1 MDELTRKAE
10 ELGRLLASH
19 PRFAALMA
27 ARDAVRANETSR
39 QLMTDYETHV
49 QRIEDL
55 TLANKPIEVAD
66 KHKLAELEKV
76 VAADARIKELT
87 KAQMEFSDL
96 LSRINRAIFGKIAGP
111 SQSGGDGD

>member
-1 MDELTRKAE
+1 MDDLIRKAE
-10 ELGRLLASH
+10 DLGRLLASH
-19 PRFAALMA
+19 PHFAALMA
-27 ARDAVRANETSR
+27 ARDAVRADETSR
-39 QLMTDYETHV
+39 KLMADYEKHV

-76 VAADARIKELT
+76 VAADEHIKELT

-96 LSRINRAIFGKIAGP
+96 LNRVNRAIFGKIAA
-111 SQSGGDGD
+111 QSGPGEAAN

>member
-1 MDELTRKAE
+1 MDELIRKAE
-10 ELGRLLASH
+10 ELGHLLASH

-39 QLMTDYETHV
+39 KLMADYETHV

-76 VAADARIKELT
+76 VAADVRIKELT

-96 LSRINRAIFGKIAGP
+96 LNRINRAIFGQIAAQ
-111 SQSGGDGD
+111 SQVGGEAN